1 MEEQVKQRME
11 DFVIGKGLISASE
24 MFGAYTEH
32 PSFKIEQEQSPE
44 ERRDKGH
51 NDVLEIQS
59 VKEECTA
66 NHKHYYS
73 NISNIRYTKHVE
85 NVPHRDAGGGD
96 QRQHQPWSLGP
107 IGDRIMIADHDEQHR
122 QRHVIVVQTAPLAR
136 LTKRRIGHFACG

>member
-1 MEEQVKQRME
+1 MEEQVKHRME

-59 VKEECTA
+59 VKEERTA
-66 NHKHYYS
+66 NHKKHYS
-73 NISNIRYTKHVE
+73 NISSIQCSL
-85 NVPHRDAGGGD
+85 NVHYSPTDV
-96 QRQHQPWSLGP
+96 S
-107 IGDRIMIADHDEQHR
+107 
-122 QRHVIVVQTAPLAR
+122 TN
-136 LTKRRIGHFACG
+136 